1 MSLLRRTKREER
13 PLLLEEQPELS
24 DDYGTKKKSWKT
36 RFRKSSN
43 DKTDITNNDFSTI
56 EFGEQT
62 SYHTSSSSSPI
73 NKIQDN
79 AMTTA
84 SVLKDAAVMN
94 NRQQRQQQHETEFSR
109 IHKSVAK
116 SRSKKTIRRKDD
128 GTISNNTMET
138 KTMETTTAGGTSS
151 FLLSQQSMM
160 MPTADKVLSRP
171 FGRKHLLVKHYPVR
185 SLYLA
190 PCSICEIFPSC
201 MSHTLSHHCMI
212 LLHIHTVYRTSV
224 SSRMGFHRLDM
235 EVPNCHSGR

>member
-43 DKTDITNNDFSTI
+43 DKTDTNNDFSTI

-62 SYHTSSSSSPI
+62 IYHASSSSSPI

-160 MPTADKVLSRP
+160 MPTVDKVLSRP

-190 PCSICEIFPSC
+190 YAVYVKYF
-201 MSHTLSHHCMI
+201 HHAC
-212 LLHIHTVYRTSV
+212 LT
-224 SSRMGFHRLDM
+224 
-235 EVPNCHSGR
+235 HSLIIV